1 MTSTPSR
8 ALVPV
13 EFDVLEAAVT
23 AVFTVAAGADQWDAG
38 LRRVAMARV
47 RRQLDA
53 MTALHLKL
61 VAAEQRAGTW
71 GLRGDRDLA
80 GFVGRESHQ
89 GRGAAMAV
97 VAQAATLEAMP
108 AVANA
113 LVDGPVTV
121 THVAQIA
128 RATAVSP
135 KLAAELA
142 TSDGQAKVVELARR
156 LDGSEFGRQL
166 QAMGA
171 SLDPASRQ
179 RSHDEQRANR
189 FLNISHTA
197 GGTLVKGQL
206 DSVAG
211 YMFAKMIDAFNPRPA
226 VDDER
231 SRGQRQ
237 ADALMVAVD
246 RMLAEKDAAGAMVAP
261 VQAVITLS
269 EDTWA
274 ALRAVRDGEDLTA
287 AKAAPRRSRTGSA
300 VPPGST
306 AEVVN
311 ALTGVTP
318 VVDETGQAWPASE
331 VGRALCDCA
340 LTRAVV
346 GARGE
351 PLDLGRETRLFKRA
365 HWVALYAAGA
375 RSCSMGGCGI
385 PMAFTELHHMT
396 WWHQQGGRTDIA
408 NCVPYCSF
416 HHHEVH
422 RWGLLATR
430 RADGGYE
437 HRHPDGRPYCGAL
450 PESRTEDPPRDLL
463 ALLPA

>member
-8 ALVPV
+8 TLVPV

-23 AVFTVAAGADQWDAG
+23 AVSTVAAGADQWDAG
-38 LRRVAMARV
+38 LRRAAMARV

-61 VAAEQRAGTW
+61 VSAEQRAGTW

-97 VAQAATLEAMP
+97 VAQAATLAAMP
-108 AVANA
+108 AVADA

-128 RATAVSP
+128 RATSVSP
-135 KLAAELA
+135 TLAAELA
-142 TSDGQAKVVELARR
+142 TSGGQAKVVELARR
-156 LDGSEFGRQL
+156 LDGSEFGRHL
-166 QAMGA
+166 RAMSA

-211 YMFAKMIDAFNPRPA
+211 YKFAKMIDAFNPRPA

-246 RMLAEKDAAGAMVAP
+246 RMLAEKDTAGAMVAP

-274 ALRAVRDGEDLTA
+274 ALRTARDGEDSIG
-287 AKAAPRRSRTGSA
+287 AK
-300 VPPGST
+300 GST
-306 AEVVN
+306 AEVVA
-311 ALTGVTP
+311 ALTGVNP

-351 PLDLGRETRLFKRA
+351 PLDLGRDTRLFKRA

-430 RADGGYE
+430 QPDGRYE
-437 HRHPDGRPYCGAL
+437 HRHPDGRRYGGAP
-450 PESRTEDPPRDLL
+450 PESHSEDPPPDLL